1 MEVKGTA
8 FVARRAFLI
17 AAFGE
22 DAWRELFDAW
32 LRENPDF
39 PEEVIP
45 VSVIRVEDF
54 LRFNDAVVNHF
65 YDGDVRAHWR
75 FGEASAEWALSEG
88 PYKSFFQSHNTVD
101 FLRTTPSLWKAY
113 YSEGSFRAE
122 FDPASSLVDA
132 WIEVPV
138 PHVHFE
144 LNVMGYLHRALELT
158 GAKVVAHEALRGFSK
173 GDESIH
179 YRFRLA

>member
-1 MEVKGTA
+1 MDVKGTA
-8 FVARRAFLI
+8 FVARRAFLV

-22 DAWRELFDAW
+22 DAWREFFEAW
-32 LRENPDF
+32 LEANPEF
-39 PEEVIP
+39 PADVIP
-45 VSVIRVEDF
+45 VSVLRVEDF
-54 LRFNDAVVNHF
+54 LRFNEAVVDRF
-65 YDGDVRAHWR
+65 YEGDASTHWR
-75 FGEASAEWALSEG
+75 FGEASAEWALREG

-122 FDPASSLVDA
+122 FDPASSMVDA
-132 WIEVPV
+132 YIEVPI
-138 PHVHFE
+138 PHLHFE
-144 LNVMGYLHRALELT
+144 LNVMGYLHRGLQLT
-158 GAKVVAHEALRGFSK
+158 GAMVVGYEAVKGFSK